1 MDKKII
7 KFDGT
12 EIDEYE
18 FYQYK
23 NLISIINID
32 INAIVVSKKF
42 TLGKQDFKYFIGN
55 KDNKEIMHLCMFPP
69 GMKVYERYSDKIKCM
84 YFTIKD
90 EKNIEKY
97 MTTWEKVSNMIKR
110 NFNSELSKIQR
121 FNTKENFQCFY
132 VPVILFDSV
141 CRKDGNCYLKVFLEK
156 LNHNFFWRSIINF
169 GFCGIESSS

>member
-1 MDKKII
+1 MYNFRLKNLKKLKPYIKMDKKII

-97 MTTWEKVSNMIKR
+97 MTTWEKVSNVIKR

-121 FNTKENFQCFY
+121 FNK
-132 VPVILFDSV
+132 DSTQ
-141 CRKDGNCYLKVFLEK
+141 KKTFNVFMYQ
-156 LNHNFFWRSIINF
+156 
-169 GFCGIESSS
+169 